1 MSSDVVRRVGDELAK
16 PWSILDGIRPAPPP
30 SQPPLPQF
38 LSSQHTQPPSPAH
51 PFPHPLTFPPSP
63 HLPLFTLDGDSTGGR
78 ITGDL
83 VGEVCGEGCDGREGR
98 REAGS
103 LPAHVP
109 VVPLSRAAG
118 SSGGRSEGGE
128 EGREERRR
136 NKKRDKARK
145 QNFVHSATI
154 T

>member
-16 PWSILDGIRPAPPP
+16 PWSILDGIPTPPP
-30 SQPPLPQF
+30 SQSSLPQF
-38 LSSQHTQPPSPAH
+38 SSSQHTQPPSPAH
-51 PFPHPLTFPPSP
+51 PLPHPLTFPPSP
-63 HLPLFTLDGDSTGGR
+63 HLPLFTLDGDSTCGR

-109 VVPLSRAAG
+109 VVPLSRAVG
-118 SSGGRSEGGE
+118 SSGGRSEGGGRGE
-128 EGREERRR
+128 RGEREE
-136 NKKRDKARK
+136 KEK
-145 QNFVHSATI
+145 
-154 T
+154 